1 MQDLVNA
8 LIGVH
13 GFRIDQSLFSLPAGN
28 LRTSEV
34 GFCFVE
40 WILLVVY
47 FPHSYFYAIKLD
59 SIYCRVILQ
68 SEA

>member
-13 GFRIDQSLFSLPAGN
+13 GFKIDQGQFSLPAGQ
-28 LRTSEV
+28 LATSKE

-40 WILLVVY
+40 LIVLVAY
-47 FPHSYFYAIKLD
+47 FPHSQFHAIKLD

-68 SEA
+68 SEG